1 MSYNLASAGGDIGPD
16 GGPGFGGG
24 LPGIGFPGAGFGKS
38 FNFDAGGGFGLPA
51 LPGIFGGGIPGW
63 GAPYLPVTPLGGLW
77 GFKGDLIVPMVAIGV
92 AIFILLLIV
101 LAVKYA
107 LAWKLSVLDDLA
119 GGAKRLRREA
129 GTAPAEHL
137 EDNNLN
143 KLADIVSA
151 AIYSEGCS
159 RRILCEIGSY
169 AKNGQQYPSL
179 IRLLELVVPEEYH
192 ESFLIVRQSAEGNF
206 KCAEQF
212 PCGGT
217 EWNNKDETNVV
228 DVTGDG
234 KASKPVASNQTTT
247 IPAVTTNSSSTGT
260 TTPVPNVFGKFKR
273 AMFK

>member
-1 MSYNLASAGGDIGPD
+1 MSYNLQPPVGDVGPD
-16 GGPGFGGG
+16 VGPGFGGG
-24 LPGIGFPGAGFGKS
+24 FPGIGFPGAGFGKS
-38 FNFDAGGGFGLPA
+38 FNLDVGGGFG
-51 LPGIFGGGIPGW
+51 LPGIFGGGLPGW
-63 GAPYLPVTPLGGLW
+63 ATPYVPVTPLGGLW

-119 GGAKRLRREA
+119 GGGKRLRREA

-137 EDNNLN
+137 EDSNLN

-192 ESFLIVRQSAEGNF
+192 ESFLIVRQSAEQNF
-206 KCAEQF
+206 NCAEEY
-212 PCGGT
+212 PCGST
-217 EWNNKDETNVV
+217 EWSNKEQTNVV
-228 DVTGDG
+228 DVTGDK
-234 KASKPVASNQTTT
+234 KAPKPAGSNQTTT
-247 IPAVTTNSSSTGT
+247 VPAVTASNSSAGT
-260 TTPVPNVFGKFKR
+260 TPAPSVFGKFKR
-273 AMFK
+273 AVF

>member
-1 MSYNLASAGGDIGPD
+1 MGGYGALPASVGDIGPD
-16 GGPGFGGG
+16 IGPGG
-24 LPGIGFPGAGFGKS
+24 LAGGFPGLGFGKS
-38 FNFDAGGGFGLPA
+38 FNFDVGGGYGLPG
-51 LPGIFGGGIPGW
+51 LGLGGGGW
-63 GAPYLPVTPLGGLW
+63 GAPYVPVTPLGGLW

-107 LAWKLSVLDDLA
+107 LAWKLQVLDDL
-119 GGAKRLRREA
+119 GGGKKWRREA
-129 GTAPAEHL
+129 GSAPAEHL

-169 AKNGQQYPSL
+169 AKNGRQYPSL

-192 ESFLIVRQSAEGNF
+192 ESFLIVRKSAEGDFN
-206 KCAEQF
+206 CAEDY

-217 EWNNKDETNVV
+217 EWNRQPTSNEIDSGSTM
-228 DVTGDG
+228 
-234 KASKPVASNQTTT
+234 KPVNPMKPGSAMQPGASSQT
-247 IPAVTTNSSSTGT
+247 PPSPSNSSTGT
-260 TTPVPNVFGKFKR
+260 TPAPSVFGKFKR